1 MDKIKKMFSPGGDKD
16 DEVMYGTPEPH
27 NIHEDGTSGQGPRG
41 GDPNYPQQDPSGAL
55 TRGDMPEAGYASQSQ
70 GISTGEGRGDGQP
83 AQLQTDPNVEKKDHG
98 VLRQILQHPTDATSR
113 NPGGDKHDE
122 MRYGTTAHSDQP
134 LNMATTGTES
144 IGGLGTSQIDSRPGA
159 EDSSG
164 ISRQV
169 LNPGGDRYDEQRY
182 GETGSAVPGTM
193 VSSLRQPTE
202 RSTSTMTVK
211 SGMHGPYARQADT
224 GMAGSEFGS
233 TTGQALPDRSALGTS
248 ATGMNPTYD
257 QPQSERSFPLSGG
270 ATNQAGGA
278 GESHFGRDAGLAG
291 AGAAGAGALAYETER
306 SRQPQDSLS
315 GYADPSSTGGITGGM
330 DRMELG
336 TSGLQPSVSNPRDV
350 PGDPFGYHKP
360 DETPV
365 EGYVHHT
372 HGPHSTDI
380 ANVLDP
386 HVPGEFPTE
395 SGEDPHSST
404 LGRDAA
410 IGGAGIGAAGL
421 GAAGYEAS
429 QPRNEPY
436 AGSASGSE
444 YPIPTT
450 TNMRSQE
457 MAGQSELPSEP
468 EHHYGRDAAVTG
480 GVGAAGVAGYEALK
494 DRDTAPMAGTTGQ
507 SGLASAPE
515 HPSGDGAILRGGHED
530 SHITPAAYYEALK
543 HENTGHMTDTAGQ
556 SGSVS
561 QPEHHYGR
569 DAAVAGGTGAA
580 GVGGYEAL
588 KHHDNTAPATSTPM
602 QSQPESHY
610 GRDAGLAA
618 GGAGAAGLGG
628 YEALKHHD
636 NTAPASSLPTQSEL
650 GNPQSDDAVLH
661 GGHVPPA
668 AYYEALR
675 HENTGHMASTT
686 GQGPI
691 ATGGPRE
698 TNIANV
704 PDSRVQYQPEDA
716 MVNSSAIPLMRD
728 EPHYGRDAAIVGGTG
743 LAAGGVYE
751 ATRPT
756 EEVRPTR
763 VELVQAIKTHEDDG
777 HLHKSPYQQEKH
789 ESDLERAREQEAAH
803 GGDHGQKKEGFLSRM
818 LHGHKHEDAGGAP
831 ADDGIRTHTI
841 TGLPMNVGKY
851 GDGHGGTD
859 AAPQIPGA
867 HATDPEA
874 AADWED
880 IKSKNT
886 AY

>member
-1 MDKIKKMFSPGGDKD
+1 MDKLKKMFSPGADKD
-16 DEVMYGTPEPH
+16 DGVMYGTPEPH

-41 GDPNYPQQDPSGAL
+41 ADPNYPQQNPSGAL

-70 GISTGEGRGDGQP
+70 GLSSGEGRGDGLP

-98 VLRQILQHPTDATSR
+98 ILRQII

-164 ISRQV
+164 IARQV
-169 LNPGGDRYDEQRY
+169 LNPGGDKYDEQRY
-182 GETGSAVPGTM
+182 GETGSAVPGTT
-193 VSSLRQPTE
+193 VSNLRQQTE
-202 RSTSTMTVK
+202 RSTSSMTLK

-248 ATGMNPTYD
+248 ASG
-257 QPQSERSFPLSGG
+257 ERSFPLSGG
-270 ATNQAGGA
+270 ATNPADGA
-278 GESHFGRDAGLAG
+278 GQSHFGRDAGLAG
-291 AGAAGAGALAYETER
+291 AGMAGTGALAYEAER

-315 GYADPSSTGGITGGM
+315 GAGLTGGM
-330 DRMELG
+330 DRTELG
-336 TSGLQPSVSNPRDV
+336 TSGLQPTASNPRDV

-360 DETPV
+360 DEVPV

-395 SGEDPHSST
+395 GAEGLQSST

-410 IGGAGIGAAGL
+410 IGGAGLGAAGL

-436 AGSASGSE
+436 VGSATGSE

-457 MAGQSELPSEP
+457 MAGQSELPTQP
-468 EHHYGRDAAVTG
+468 EHHYGRDAAMTG
-480 GVGAAGVAGYEALK
+480 GAGAAGLAGYEALK
-494 DRDTAPMAGTTGQ
+494 DRDTAPTTSTTG
-507 SGLASAPE
+507 E
-515 HPSGDGAILRGGHED
+515 HPQSDGAILRGGHED
-530 SHITPAAYYEALK
+530 SQVT
-543 HENTGHMTDTAGQ
+543 
-556 SGSVS
+556 
-561 QPEHHYGR
+561 
-569 DAAVAGGTGAA
+569 
-580 GVGGYEAL
+580 
-588 KHHDNTAPATSTPM
+588 
-602 QSQPESHY
+602 
-610 GRDAGLAA
+610 
-618 GGAGAAGLGG
+618 
-628 YEALKHHD
+628 
-636 NTAPASSLPTQSEL
+636 
-650 GNPQSDDAVLH
+650 
-661 GGHVPPA
+661 PA

-675 HENTGHMASTT
+675 HENTGHMTGTT
-686 GQGPI
+686 GQSSA
-691 ATGGPRE
+691 ATGPRDA
-698 TNIANV
+698 NIANV
-704 PDSRVQYQPEDA
+704 TDQRTQYEPET
-716 MVNSSAIPLMRD
+716 VNTSVIPLMQD

-763 VELVQAIKTHEDDG
+763 VELVQAIKSHEGDG
-777 HLHKSPYQQEKH
+777 HLHKTTHQQEKH
-789 ESDLERAREQEAAH
+789 EAELERAREQEAAH

-818 LHGHKHEDAGGAP
+818 LHGHKHEDAEASRP
-831 ADDGIRTHTI
+831 DDGIRTHTI

-867 HATDPEA
+867 HPTNPNA

>member
-1 MDKIKKMFSPGGDKD
+1 
-16 DEVMYGTPEPH
+16 
-27 NIHEDGTSGQGPRG
+27 
-41 GDPNYPQQDPSGAL
+41 
-55 TRGDMPEAGYASQSQ
+55 
-70 GISTGEGRGDGQP
+70 
-83 AQLQTDPNVEKKDHG
+83 
-98 VLRQILQHPTDATSR
+98 
-113 NPGGDKHDE
+113 
-122 MRYGTTAHSDQP
+122 
-134 LNMATTGTES
+134 
-144 IGGLGTSQIDSRPGA
+144 
-159 EDSSG
+159 
-164 ISRQV
+164 
-169 LNPGGDRYDEQRY
+169 
-182 GETGSAVPGTM
+182 
-193 VSSLRQPTE
+193 
-202 RSTSTMTVK
+202 MTVK

-257 QPQSERSFPLSGG
+257 ASEPQTERSFPLSGG
-270 ATNQAGGA
+270 ATNPADRAGQ
-278 GESHFGRDAGLAG
+278 SHFGRDAGLAG
-291 AGAAGAGALAYETER
+291 AGVAGAGALAYETER

-315 GYADPSSTGGITGGM
+315 GAGYAGGM
-330 DRMELG
+330 DRSEPG

-444 YPIPTT
+444 YPISTT

-468 EHHYGRDAAVTG
+468 EHHHGRDAAVTG
-480 GVGAAGVAGYEALK
+480 GVGAAGLAGYEALK

-515 HPSGDGAILRGGHED
+515 HSSGDGAILRGGHED
-530 SHITPAAYYEALK
+530 SHVTPAAYYEALK
-543 HENTGHMTDTAGQ
+543 HENTGHMTDTTGQ

-569 DAAVAGGTGAA
+569 DAAVVGGAGAA

-588 KHHDNTAPATSTPM
+588 N
-602 QSQPESHY
+602 
-610 GRDAGLAA
+610 
-618 GGAGAAGLGG
+618 
-628 YEALKHHD
+628 HHD
-636 NTAPASSLPTQSEL
+636 NTAPASSLPAQSEL
-650 GNPQSDDAVLH
+650 ANPQSDDAVLH

-686 GQGPI
+686 GQDPI

-698 TNIANV
+698 TNIADV

-763 VELVQAIKTHEDDG
+763 VELVQAIKTHEGDG

-789 ESDLERAREQEAAH
+789 ESELERAREQEAAH

-867 HATDPEA
+867 HATNPEA

>member
-1 MDKIKKMFSPGGDKD
+1 MDKIKRMFSPGGDKD
-16 DEVMYGTPEPH
+16 NEVMYGTPEPH

-70 GISTGEGRGDGQP
+70 GLSTGEGRGDGQP

-193 VSSLRQPTE
+193 VSSLRQQTE

-257 QPQSERSFPLSGG
+257 ASEPQTERSFPLSGG
-270 ATNQAGGA
+270 ATNPADGA
-278 GESHFGRDAGLAG
+278 GQSHFGRDAGLAG
-291 AGAAGAGALAYETER
+291 AGVAGAGALAYETER

-315 GYADPSSTGGITGGM
+315 GAGYAGGM
-330 DRMELG
+330 DRSEPG

-450 TNMRSQE
+450 TNMQSQE

-480 GVGAAGVAGYEALK
+480 GVGAAGLAGYEALK
-494 DRDTAPMAGTTGQ
+494 DRDTAPTAGTTGGYAQ
-507 SGLASAPE
+507 S
-515 HPSGDGAILRGGHED
+515 DGAILRGGHED
-530 SHITPAAYYEALK
+530 SQVTPAAYYEALK
-543 HENTGHMTDTAGQ
+543 
-556 SGSVS
+556 
-561 QPEHHYGR
+561 
-569 DAAVAGGTGAA
+569 
-580 GVGGYEAL
+580 
-588 KHHDNTAPATSTPM
+588 
-602 QSQPESHY
+602 
-610 GRDAGLAA
+610 
-618 GGAGAAGLGG
+618 
-628 YEALKHHD
+628 
-636 NTAPASSLPTQSEL
+636 
-650 GNPQSDDAVLH
+650 
-661 GGHVPPA
+661 
-668 AYYEALR
+668 

-716 MVNSSAIPLMRD
+716 MVNSSAIPLLRD

-763 VELVQAIKTHEDDG
+763 VELVQAIKTHEGDG
-777 HLHKSPYQQEKH
+777 HLHKTPYQQEKH
-789 ESDLERAREQEAAH
+789 ETELERAREQEAAH

-818 LHGHKHEDAGGAP
+818 LHGHKHEDAEASRP
-831 ADDGIRTHTI
+831 DDGIRTHTI

-867 HATDPEA
+867 HPTNPNA

>member
-1 MDKIKKMFSPGGDKD
+1 MDKIKRMFSPGGDKD
-16 DEVMYGTPEPH
+16 NEVMYGTPEPH

-41 GDPNYPQQDPSGAL
+41 GDPNYPQQDPSGTL

-70 GISTGEGRGDGQP
+70 GLSTGEGRGDGQP
-83 AQLQTDPNVEKKDHG
+83 AQLQTDPNVEKNDHG
-98 VLRQILQHPTDATSR
+98 VSRQILQHPTDATSR

-193 VSSLRQPTE
+193 VSSLRQQTE

-224 GMAGSEFGS
+224 GMAGSEFDS

-257 QPQSERSFPLSGG
+257 ASEPQTERSFPLSGG
-270 ATNQAGGA
+270 ATNPADGA
-278 GESHFGRDAGLAG
+278 GQSHFGRDAGLAG
-291 AGAAGAGALAYETER
+291 AGVAGAGALAYETEK

-315 GYADPSSTGGITGGM
+315 GAGYAGGM
-330 DRMELG
+330 DRSEPG

-480 GVGAAGVAGYEALK
+480 GVGAAGLAGYEALK

-530 SHITPAAYYEALK
+530 SHVTPAAYYEALK
-543 HENTGHMTDTAGQ
+543 HENTGHMTDTTGQ

-569 DAAVAGGTGAA
+569 DAAVAGGAGAA

-588 KHHDNTAPATSTPM
+588 KHHDNTAPATTGP
-602 QSQPESHY
+602 
-610 GRDAGLAA
+610 
-618 GGAGAAGLGG
+618 
-628 YEALKHHD
+628 
-636 NTAPASSLPTQSEL
+636 
-650 GNPQSDDAVLH
+650 
-661 GGHVPPA
+661 
-668 AYYEALR
+668 
-675 HENTGHMASTT
+675 HETH
-686 GQGPI
+686 
-691 ATGGPRE
+691 
-698 TNIANV
+698 IANV
-704 PDSRVQYQPEDA
+704 TDPRVQYQPENA
-716 MVNSSAIPLMRD
+716 MGSSSAIPLMRD

-743 LAAGGVYE
+743 VVGAGAYE
-751 ATRPT
+751 ATRPS

-763 VELVQAIKTHEDDG
+763 SELVQAIKSHEGDG
-777 HLHKSPYQQEKH
+777 HLHKTPHQQEKH
-789 ESDLERAREQEAAH
+789 ESELERAREQEAAH

-818 LHGHKHEDAGGAP
+818 LHGHKHENQPPQQVGAGGSQAN
-831 ADDGIRTHTI
+831 DGIETHPI
-841 TGLPMNVGKY
+841 TGLPMNTGKY

-867 HATDPEA
+867 HATNPNV

-886 AY
+886 PY